1 MKLSKLKQIFKRI
14 LTCGRKKDSD
24 SKKESKPQTTTESDN
39 TENDPYGSLSE
50 VAAPI
55 PVERTAEEEKAQHD
69 SVDTNLSESHSQPHL
84 SNN

>member
-1 MKLSKLKQIFKRI
+1 MKLSNLKRI
-14 LTCGRKKDSD
+14 LTCGRKETSD
-24 SKKESKPQTTTESDN
+24 TKKESKPQTTTVSDN

-55 PVERTAEEEKAQHD
+55 PVERTAEEEKAQHESLD
-69 SVDTNLSESHSQPHL
+69 NNLTEAHSQPHL